1 MAKNKK
7 MKQWLEQVRKELR
20 KHSLS
25 NESINKIIKDQ
36 HALIN
41 KEYQKNTSA
50 TDMAEQLDKL
60 LAHSSEHLHA
70 APEPIN
76 AGTENEHV
84 KKVDNA
90 SSTSVKSN
98 KIENQVKQASITVPP
113 KNASAT
119 SLGQSTHHG
128 KQKFSIVTLLG
139 GLLIGAVLGVGG
151 AFLYS
156 ANGVTDTSQ
165 VVLKINNHNISSNEL
180 VKMANGQDYSGQ
192 LLNAY
197 KMNVMAKALTDKYG
211 TKEFKPT
218 VDRQVEY
225 IKKQAKGDISL
236 AFQQYQVSS
245 LPQLRQR
252 LFFQLQLQKYINST
266 ITDQDMKKAYQDY
279 LPDQKFSYIGFA
291 DPKLA
296 QSALKSLK
304 KDGYRKFTKKNK
316 KGLYEVTLNSANN
329 GLRNGQFSKIGNLKV
344 HDGGIAQAQSGQ
356 YLLLIKL
363 QSAKKGSY
371 DSVKSQLRTVVK
383 QEKLA
388 DPNLSAKFIKDFK
401 IESNSKVGDKII
413 SAMKSSKSTR

>member
-20 KHSLS
+20 KHSLN

-50 TDMAEQLDKL
+50 SDMAEQLDKL
-60 LAHSSEHLHA
+60 LAHSPEHLHA
-70 APEPIN
+70 TPKPIN
-76 AGTENEHV
+76 AEVEDEQA

-90 SSTSVKSN
+90 SASVKSD
-98 KIENQVKQASITVPP
+98 KIENKVKQTSTTVSPR
-113 KNASAT
+113 NTSTT

-128 KQKFSIVTLLG
+128 KQKFSVVTLLG

-197 KMNVMAKALTDKYG
+197 KMNIMAKALNDKYG

-218 VDRQVEY
+218 VDKQIEY
-225 IKKQAKGDISL
+225 IKKQAKGDITL

-304 KDGYRKFTKKNK
+304 KDGYRKFAKKNK

-413 SAMKSSKSTR
+413 SAMKSSKSTK

>member
-1 MAKNKK
+1 
-7 MKQWLEQVRKELR
+7 MKQWLGQVRKELH
-20 KHSLS
+20 KHGSS
-25 NESINKIIKDQ
+25 NESINKVIKDQ

-41 KEYQKNTSA
+41 KEYQKKTSA
-50 TDMAEQLDKL
+50 TDMAEQLNKL
-60 LAHSSEHLHA
+60 LVHSSEHLQATVEPMNTGKENKH
-70 APEPIN
+70 PEKI
-76 AGTENEHV
+76 
-84 KKVDNA
+84 DNT
-90 SSTSVKSN
+90 SSTSAKNN
-98 KIENQVKQASITVPP
+98 KIDNKAKQTSTTVPP
-113 KNASAT
+113 KNVSAT
-119 SLGQSTHHG
+119 SLEQSTHHG

-139 GLLIGAVLGVGG
+139 GVLIGAVLGIGG

-165 VVLKINNHNISSNEL
+165 VVLKINDHNISSNEL

-197 KMNVMAKALTDKYG
+197 KMNIMAKALTDKYG

-218 VDRQVEY
+218 VDKQIEY
-225 IKKQAKGDISL
+225 IKKQAKGDITL

-266 ITDQDMKKAYQDY
+266 ITEQDLQKAYQDY

-304 KDGYRKFTKKNK
+304 KDGYRKFAKKNK

-388 DPNLSAKFIKDFK
+388 DPNLSAQFIKDFK
-401 IESNSKVGDKII
+401 IKSNSKVGDKII